1 MSTGTLKTAK
11 TEQEI
16 VSKFHA
22 HSDVLYSGRL
32 TYDASPAAI
41 EVFIGGVTNRRL
53 QIPTDSVISG
63 CYNVTIWNVTDDTA
77 FMQFGV
83 FSVGNDGGT
92 TAVDPSELDV
102 LTNFA
107 AGSGSNPLIIAGN
120 TMEGTLA
127 IAANDTEDALT
138 VSYTGAANDTYDFRC
153 RLFGLVAVGEP
164 MVHTPNQVTT
174 SA

>member
-16 VSKFHA
+16 FSKFH
-22 HSDVLYSGRL
+22 SPNDVIYSGRL

-41 EVFIGGVTNRRL
+41 EVFIGGVADRRL
-53 QIPTDSVISG
+53 QIPEDSVISG
-63 CYNVTIWNVTDDTA
+63 CYNVTIWNVSDDTA

-92 TAVDPSELDV
+92 TAVDPTELDQ
-102 LTNFA
+102 LANFA

-127 IAANDTEDALT
+127 IAANDTHDALT

-153 RLFGLVAVGEP
+153 RLFGMVAVGEP
-164 MVHTPNQVTT
+164 MVHTPNQITT